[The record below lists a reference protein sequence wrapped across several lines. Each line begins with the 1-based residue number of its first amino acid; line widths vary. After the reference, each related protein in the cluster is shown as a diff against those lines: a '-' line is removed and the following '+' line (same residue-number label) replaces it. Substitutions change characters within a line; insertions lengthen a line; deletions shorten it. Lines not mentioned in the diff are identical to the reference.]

1 VCSSGHKKP
10 ILFISLSDIMNME
23 TKRYSEDFDLQ
34 SYWLVLKRR
43 WFIVAGVFAAT
54 VGLVGIATSLQRPT
68 YQGGGQMLVQSNR
81 TTSLTGVGEKIGTLE
96 SLRREGNPLDTQ
108 AAVVQSYPILQRV
121 IDTLQLKDDRGRPM
135 SPEDLKIEVEP
146 VVGTDIL
153 KVGYADKD
161 PEKAANVVNMVMK
174 SYLDYNLKTNREEA
188 DKAGRFVESQLPRA
202 EEDLQKATEALRQ
215 FRTQNQIVDLER
227 ESAAA
232 VNSIANLQDQLN
244 ETRSQLSD
252 IGTQEA
258 TLRQQVGLEINQAID
273 VASLSQAPGI
283 QEALAQLQQVQTKL
297 ATERTRFTGKS
308 PQIEALADQEREL
321 NDLLQGRVSDALGAN
336 VQITPGAL
344 QVGDV
349 KRRLVENYAQMQ
361 AQRMGLERKAGTLA
375 SLQSAYRNRM
385 SVMPT
390 LEKKQSD
397 LTRRVDLAQSAYEN
411 LTTRL
416 QDIQVARNQQVGNAR
431 ILQNALVP
439 TKPTGR
445 LRLVFLAAGGM
456 VGLLLGIAAA
466 FFIDL
471 IDRSLKTVK
480 EAEAQYGYT
489 MLGLV
494 PKFETSDTPTVISP
508 SADDISPRVIAM
520 TSPRSVIH
528 EAYQML
534 QANLKFMS
542 LDRKVKT
549 IVISSA
555 VPREGKSEVAA
566 NLAATIAQ
574 SGRRVLLVDADMR
587 NPSQHHLWGIVN
599 SVGLSN
605 VVVDQNELRQA
616 VKPVTSNL
624 SILTAGVMPPNPL
637 AIIDSEAMTTFIET
651 VAKDYDYVLFDTPPL
666 AGTADAAV
674 LGKMADGVLIVVRP
688 GVADSASVAAAKSL
702 LARSEP
708 NILGLVA
715 NGVNVRYEPDSY
727 FYYTSPREQLPERLD
742 STRLPRALSTK

>member
-1 VCSSGHKKP
+1 
-10 ILFISLSDIMNME
+10 
-23 TKRYSEDFDLQ
+23 
-34 SYWLVLKRR
+34 
-43 WFIVAGVFAAT
+43 
-54 VGLVGIATSLQRPT
+54 
-68 YQGGGQMLVQSNR
+68 
-81 TTSLTGVGEKIGTLE
+81 
-96 SLRREGNPLDTQ
+96 
-108 AAVVQSYPILQRV
+108 
-121 IDTLQLKDDRGRPM
+121 M

-727 FYYTSPREQLPERLD
+727 FYYTSPREQLPDRLD

>member
-1 VCSSGHKKP
+1 
-10 ILFISLSDIMNME
+10 MNME

>member
-1 VCSSGHKKP
+1 
-10 ILFISLSDIMNME
+10 MNME
-23 TKRYSEDFDLQ
+23 TKRYTEDLDLQ
-34 SYWLVLKRR
+34 GYWLVLKRR

-54 VGLVGIATSLQRPT
+54 VGLVGIATSLQRPS
-68 YQGGGQMLVQSNR
+68 YQAGGQMLVQSNR

-153 KVGYADKD
+153 KVSYADKD
-161 PEKAANVVNMVMK
+161 PEKAANIVNMVMK
-174 SYLDYNLKTNREEA
+174 NYLDYNLKTNREEA

-202 EEDLQKATEALRQ
+202 EEDLQKAAEALRQ
-215 FRTQNQIVDLER
+215 FRTRNQIVDLER

-232 VNSIANLQDQLN
+232 VNSLAILQDQLS
-244 ETRSQLSD
+244 ETRSQLAD
-252 IGTQEA
+252 IATQEA
-258 TLRQQVGLEINQAID
+258 ALRRQVGLEINQAINI
-273 VASLSQAPGI
+273 ASLSQASGI
-283 QEALAQLQQVQTKL
+283 QEALAQLQQVQTRL
-297 ATERTRFTGKS
+297 ATERTRFSGKH
-308 PQIEALADQEREL
+308 PQIASLEDQEASL
-321 NDLLQGRVSDALGAN
+321 NNLLQNRVSEALGAN
-336 VQITPGAL
+336 VQVRPGAL

-349 KRRLVENYAQMQ
+349 KRRLVENYAQLQ
-361 AQRMGLERKAGTLA
+361 AQRLGLERKASTLVA
-375 SLQSAYRNRM
+375 LQSNYRNRM
-385 SVMPT
+385 SVVPT
-390 LEKKQSD
+390 LEKQQSD
-397 LTRRVDLAQSAYEN
+397 LERRLDLAQAAYEN

-439 TKPTGR
+439 SRPMGR
-445 LRLVFLAAGGM
+445 MRLIFLAAGGM

-466 FFIDL
+466 FFIDM

-494 PKFETSDTPTVISP
+494 PRFETSDTPTVVSP
-508 SADDISPRVIAM
+508 SANDISPRVIAM
-520 TSPRSVIH
+520 TSPRSMIH

-616 VKPVTSNL
+616 VKPITSNL

-637 AIIDSEAMTTFIET
+637 AIIDSEAMTAFIET
-651 VAKDYDYVLFDTPPL
+651 VAQDYDYILFDTPPL

-708 NILGLVA
+708 NILGMVA

-727 FYYTSPREQLPERLD
+727 FYYTSPREQLNGTEA
-742 STRLPRALSTK
+742 TRLPRALSTK

>member
-1 VCSSGHKKP
+1 
-10 ILFISLSDIMNME
+10 MNME

-727 FYYTSPREQLPERLD
+727 FYYTSPREQLPDRLD

>member
-1 VCSSGHKKP
+1 M
-10 ILFISLSDIMNME
+10 D
-23 TKRYSEDFDLQ
+23 
-34 SYWLVLKRR
+34 
-43 WFIVAGVFAAT
+43 
-54 VGLVGIATSLQRPT
+54 
-68 YQGGGQMLVQSNR
+68 
-81 TTSLTGVGEKIGTLE
+81 
-96 SLRREGNPLDTQ
+96 
-108 AAVVQSYPILQRV
+108 
-121 IDTLQLKDDRGRPM
+121 
-135 SPEDLKIEVEP
+135 
-146 VVGTDIL
+146 
-153 KVGYADKD
+153 
-161 PEKAANVVNMVMK
+161 
-174 SYLDYNLKTNREEA
+174 
-188 DKAGRFVESQLPRA
+188 
-202 EEDLQKATEALRQ
+202 
-215 FRTQNQIVDLER
+215 
-227 ESAAA
+227 
-232 VNSIANLQDQLN
+232 
-244 ETRSQLSD
+244 
-252 IGTQEA
+252 
-258 TLRQQVGLEINQAID
+258 
-273 VASLSQAPGI
+273 
-283 QEALAQLQQVQTKL
+283 
-297 ATERTRFTGKS
+297 
-308 PQIEALADQEREL
+308 
-321 NDLLQGRVSDALGAN
+321 
-336 VQITPGAL
+336 
-344 QVGDV
+344 
-349 KRRLVENYAQMQ
+349 
-361 AQRMGLERKAGTLA
+361 
-375 SLQSAYRNRM
+375 
-385 SVMPT
+385 
-390 LEKKQSD
+390 
-397 LTRRVDLAQSAYEN
+397 
-411 LTTRL
+411 
-416 QDIQVARNQQVGNAR
+416 
-431 ILQNALVP
+431 
-439 TKPTGR
+439 
-445 LRLVFLAAGGM
+445 
-456 VGLLLGIAAA
+456 GLLLGIAAA

>member
-1 VCSSGHKKP
+1 
-10 ILFISLSDIMNME
+10 MNME

-153 KVGYADKD
+153 KVGFADKD

-321 NDLLQGRVSDALGAN
+321 NDLLQGRVSDALGTN

-727 FYYTSPREQLPERLD
+727 FYYTSPREQLPDRLD